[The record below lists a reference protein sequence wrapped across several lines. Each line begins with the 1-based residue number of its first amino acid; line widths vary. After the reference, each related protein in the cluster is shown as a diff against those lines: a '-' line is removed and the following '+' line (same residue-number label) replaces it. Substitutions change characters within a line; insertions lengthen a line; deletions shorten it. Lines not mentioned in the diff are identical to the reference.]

1 MTLSFRKTLSAAA
14 LSLMVALPVMNS
26 ATAQEEDKVVVKVNG
41 QEIRASD
48 IRLAMDDILSQVS
61 SMPPQTRY
69 PFVVEYLVE
78 RYLLAQAAVGEKVA
92 ETAEFRKRQKFYQ
105 LKALRDAYFEE
116 KIKPQITDEYVRNI
130 YEEEK
135 DKTEIRRAARARHIL
150 VGTEAEAMEALKRVQ
165 AGEDFAEVAKQVS
178 RDSAA
183 QKGGD
188 LGFFEAKEMVPQF
201 SEIVFK
207 LKPGEVGG
215 PVETPFGWH
224 VVKLEEFQE
233 VGAKPF
239 EEVKNGLKVILLRK
253 KVQDLVN
260 EYRERSN
267 IELLDPDLI
276 KLQAEIDKKLK
287 EEEAKEGAEQ
297 QNQ

>member
-1 MTLSFRKTLSAAA
+1 MTSSFRKTLSAAA
-14 LSLMVALPVMNS
+14 LSLMVALPITQN
-26 ATAQEEDKVVVKVNG
+26 AIAQEEDKVVVKVNG

-48 IRLAMDDILSQVS
+48 IRLAMDDILSQIS

-69 PFVVEYLVE
+69 PFVVEYLIE
-78 RYLLAQAAVGEKVA
+78 RYLLAQAGVGEKIA
-92 ETAEFRKRQKFYQ
+92 DTAEFRKRQKFYQ

-116 KIKPQITDEYVRNI
+116 KIKPQIDDEYVRKV

-135 DKTEIRRAARARHIL
+135 EKTEIRRAARARHIV
-150 VGTEAEAMEALKRVQ
+150 VGTEGEAQEALKKVK
-165 AGEDFAEVAKQVS
+165 AGEDFAELAKQIS

-207 LKPGEVGG
+207 LKPGEIGG

-224 VVKLEEFQE
+224 IVKLEEFKE

-239 EEVKNGLKVILLRK
+239 EDVKNGLKVILLRK
-253 KVQDLVN
+253 RVQDLVAD
-260 EYRERSN
+260 YRNRSK
-267 IELLDPDLI
+267 IELIDPDLI
-276 KLQAEIDKKLK
+276 RLRNAINKKIEEEDKK
-287 EEEAKEGAEQ
+287 EGTEQ